1 MNIKQRELISSLQEK
16 SRMLQSF
23 TKQLSRDLEA
33 LNETCTVKVRREY
46 TDKEIE
52 NLVVLNQ
59 RLIGIESYLKKES
72 EAECQLLRIR
82 VANENDLIY
91 DYEIDVTM
99 NYVLR
104 EDDPEFDPDDD
115 NILTTRNFSVKR
127 LDREQDPERE
137 WGVGDNQNHHDPC
150 INYPGVLNEVRHCY
164 LFHDLYDHSYNLEM
178 ISLSWEQCLRVG
190 EIWID
195 VEVKKQVSLNVD
207 TGEARY
213 KV

>member
-33 LNETCTVKVRREY
+33 LDETCTVKVRREY

-52 NLVVLNQ
+52 RLVVLNQ
-59 RLIGIESYLKKES
+59 RLISIESYLKKES
-72 EAECQLLRIR
+72 EAECQLMKLR
-82 VANENDLIY
+82 VADENDPIY
-91 DYEIDVTM
+91 DFEIDVTLD
-99 NYVLR
+99 YILR
-104 EDDPEFDPDDD
+104 TDDPEFDPDDD
-115 NILTTRNFSVKR
+115 NILTRRNFSIKQI
-127 LDREQDPERE
+127 DSDNERE
-137 WGVGDNQNHHDPC
+137 RNWGIADDQNHHEPC
-150 INYPGVLNEVRHCY
+150 INYPGVLNEVRHCH

-178 ISLSWEQCLRVG
+178 ISLNFDQCLRVG
-190 EIWID
+190 EIWVD

-213 KV
+213 KK